1 MLSYKWLLHKG
12 KRILYM
18 DIGTDNP
25 EELKKITSQIE
36 LDIEKEPP
44 KSTICICNVK
54 DITIRLR
61 PEIIQ
66 ILKDFTKHNEPY
78 MKMTAVIGVE
88 GLRLIF
94 FNSILVF
101 TRRKNLILKN
111 TEEEALEW
119 LMEQ

>member
-1 MLSYKWLLHKG
+1 
-12 KRILYM
+12 M

-44 KSTICICNVK
+44 KSTLCICNVK
-54 DITIRLR
+54 GATIRLR

-88 GLRLIF
+88 GLKQII
-94 FNSILVF
+94 FNSFLAF
-101 TRRKNLILKN
+101 SRRKNLVLKN
-111 TEEEALEW
+111 SEEEALEW
-119 LMEQ
+119 LIKQ

>member
-1 MLSYKWLLHKG
+1 
-12 KRILYM
+12 M
-18 DIGTDNP
+18 DLGTDNP

-44 KSTICICNVK
+44 KSTLCICNVK
-54 DITIRLR
+54 DATTRLR

-88 GLRLIF
+88 GLKQII
-94 FNSILVF
+94 FNSFLAF
-101 TRRKNLILKN
+101 SRRKNLVLKN
-111 TEEEALEW
+111 SEEEALEW
-119 LMEQ
+119 LIKQ

>member
-1 MLSYKWLLHKG
+1 
-12 KRILYM
+12 M

-44 KSTICICNVK
+44 ESTLCICNVK
-54 DITIRLR
+54 GATIRLR

-88 GLRLIF
+88 GLKQII
-94 FNSILVF
+94 FNSFLAF
-101 TRRKNLILKN
+101 TRRENLVLKN
-111 TEEEALEW
+111 SEEEALEW
-119 LMEQ
+119 LIKQ

>member
-1 MLSYKWLLHKG
+1 MLSYKWLVHKG

-18 DIGTDNP
+18 NLGTENP
-25 EELKKITSQIE
+25 EELKDITSRIE
-36 LDIEKEPP
+36 LEIEKEPP
-44 KSTICICNVK
+44 KSISCICNVK
-54 DITIRLR
+54 GVVIKPVLI
-61 PEIIQ
+61 P

-88 GLRLIF
+88 GLKLIF

-119 LMEQ
+119 LIEQ